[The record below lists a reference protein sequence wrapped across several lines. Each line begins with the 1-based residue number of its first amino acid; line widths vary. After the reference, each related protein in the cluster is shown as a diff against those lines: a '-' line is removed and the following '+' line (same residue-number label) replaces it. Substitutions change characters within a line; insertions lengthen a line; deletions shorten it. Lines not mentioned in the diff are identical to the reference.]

1 MRIRAQDHVC
11 AYSKREFLI
20 KKFLKYLSMS
30 LLVALLG
37 FGLYYP
43 FRGDPIFMIAGQALT
58 GNEVEYPDNWS
69 FTDAHTTIMVETNPV
84 DPHSV
89 TTLCFTSSD
98 GADLFVP
105 AMDGHTKSWPA
116 LALADNRA
124 RIKIA
129 DEVYPVLLELVTK
142 DAMISQLAPMAR
154 RKFPDLDLPD
164 PESAPKNIWLFK
176 VQPRISG

>member
-1 MRIRAQDHVC
+1 
-11 AYSKREFLI
+11 
-20 KKFLKYLSMS
+20 
-30 LLVALLG
+30 
-37 FGLYYP
+37 
-43 FRGDPIFMIAGQALT
+43 MIAGQALT
-58 GNEVEYPDNWS
+58 GNEVEYPDNWG

-89 TTLCFTSSD
+89 TLSALQVQM
-98 GADLFVP
+98 GQIYLFQP
-105 AMDGHTKSWPA
+105 WMDTKSWPA

-124 RIKIA
+124 RIKIGGK
-129 DEVYPVLLELVTK
+129 VYPILLELVTK

-176 VQPRISG
+176 VHQESPLRDNQLRSFTLGELLCLIASA

>member
-1 MRIRAQDHVC
+1 
-11 AYSKREFLI
+11 
-20 KKFLKYLSMS
+20 
-30 LLVALLG
+30 
-37 FGLYYP
+37 
-43 FRGDPIFMIAGQALT
+43 MIAGQALT
-58 GNEVEYPDNWS
+58 GNEVEYPENWS

-164 PESAPKNIWLFK
+164 PESAPKSIWLFK

>member
-1 MRIRAQDHVC
+1 
-11 AYSKREFLI
+11 
-20 KKFLKYLSMS
+20 
-30 LLVALLG
+30 
-37 FGLYYP
+37 
-43 FRGDPIFMIAGQALT
+43 
-58 GNEVEYPDNWS
+58 
-69 FTDAHTTIMVETNPV
+69 
-84 DPHSV
+84 
-89 TTLCFTSSD
+89 
-98 GADLFVP
+98 
-105 AMDGHTKSWPA
+105 MDGHTKSWPA

-176 VQPRISG
+176 VRPRISR

>member
-1 MRIRAQDHVC
+1 
-11 AYSKREFLI
+11 
-20 KKFLKYLSMS
+20 
-30 LLVALLG
+30 
-37 FGLYYP
+37 
-43 FRGDPIFMIAGQALT
+43 MIAGQALT
-58 GNEVEYPDNWS
+58 GNEVEYPDNWG

-98 GADLFVP
+98 GVDLFVP

-124 RIKIA
+124 RIKIGGK
-129 DEVYPVLLELVTK
+129 VYPILLELVTK

-154 RKFPDLDLPD
+154 ENSLTLIYPTPRALQKTSGCLRFDQ
-164 PESAPKNIWLFK
+164 ESPAERQSVTIVHP
-176 VQPRISG
+176 G